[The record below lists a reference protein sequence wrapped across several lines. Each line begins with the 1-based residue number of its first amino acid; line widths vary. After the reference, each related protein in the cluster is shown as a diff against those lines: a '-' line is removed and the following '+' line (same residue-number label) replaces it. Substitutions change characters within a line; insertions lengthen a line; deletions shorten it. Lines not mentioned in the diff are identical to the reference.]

1 MQPSIPWSSVFVF
14 VTERQPCILWI
25 LLCRFH
31 SSHHLLSL
39 AVTHCHLFPLVVTHC
54 TTNCHSLYH
63 SLSSIVTHVIR
74 CTTRLSFYKRSFGG
88 CSHLKKLFSF
98 WAIWIY
104 KMTSSN
110 YNFSCLKILTIQI
123 NNCFLKLYFG
133 PLVKPMWSA
142 LKNNYLMILINL
154 IKLFGSQQ

>member
-54 TTNCHSLYH
+54 TTSCHSLYH

-98 WAIWIY
+98 WER
-104 KMTSSN
+104 KSK
-110 YNFSCLKILTIQI
+110 F
-123 NNCFLKLYFG
+123 
-133 PLVKPMWSA
+133 
-142 LKNNYLMILINL
+142 
-154 IKLFGSQQ
+154 LFGFLLNCWTKNSFKEILRNIFTEASF